1 MSEKEN
7 DIMRMVVQR
16 VENASCTVEGRVTG
30 MIDKGFLV
38 FIGVSDEDDEA
49 VADKMIKK
57 LLGLRIF
64 SDENGKINLALK
76 DVGGS
81 LLLIS
86 QFTLY
91 ADCSHGNRPSFINA
105 GKPEHAEKLYNY
117 IINKV
122 REAGYTAETGE
133 FGAEMIIEL
142 TNHGPFTIILDSRE
156 FIK

>member
-1 MSEKEN
+1 MK
-7 DIMRMVVQR
+7 MVVQR
-16 VENASCTVEGRVTG
+16 VENASCTVEGKITG
-30 MIDKGFLV
+30 KINKGFLV

-133 FGAEMIIEL
+133 FGAEIIINL
-142 TNHGPFTIILDSRE
+142 TNHGPFTILLDSKDI
-156 FIK
+156 FGLNK

>member
-1 MSEKEN
+1 
-7 DIMRMVVQR
+7 MRMVVQR